1 MCLSLTELPLQIGR
15 SVHSLDFN
23 SHFLLFTCTFVFCS
37 NVYSEAAYLSV
48 LAVMVCLWLCALF
61 VQVLYAL
68 TLPDVGPHQ

>member
-23 SHFLLFTCTFVFCS
+23 SHFTCTFVFCS

-68 TLPDVGPHQ
+68 ALPEMWGHINN